1 MPPPKPSTD
10 LPISPTLTACKQALQ
25 DHYGDRLQ
33 GLVLFGSAARQAMT
47 PHSDIDLLVLLEP
60 PLNYFEELRT
70 IVDVLYPLQL
80 EASHWISAKPATPEE
95 LKAGITQLYRNIRQ
109 EGIRL

>member
-1 MPPPKPSTD
+1 MTTPKLIADLSISST
-10 LPISPTLTACKQALQ
+10 LPACKQALG
-25 DHYGDRLQ
+25 DHYGNRLKGYCYSGQ
-33 GLVLFGSAARQAMT
+33 PLAKRCPPAVISICWCFS
-47 PHSDIDLLVLLEP
+47 EP

-80 EASHWISAKPATPEE
+80 EASHWIAAKPATLEE
-95 LKAGITQLYRNIRQ
+95 LGAGITQLYRNIRQ